1 MKKELLS
8 LGALSMLL
16 TACAPNINSNHY
28 ATSGTGAVGQA
39 MGCTVVSVRQV
50 NVSSSDSS
58 AGAVLGAIG
67 GGVAGSTVGRGRG
80 SLLGAL
86 GGAAL
91 GGLAGNYAQEGL
103 SSQSGVEYIVK
114 LDNGNLRTITQG
126 TDVYMQPGQRCYL
139 LYGDQSRV
147 IPAN

>member
-1 MKKELLS
+1 
-8 LGALSMLL
+8 
-16 TACAPNINSNHY
+16 
-28 ATSGTGAVGQA
+28 
-39 MGCTVVSVRQV
+39 VRQV

-58 AGAVLGAIG
+58 TGSVLGAIG
-67 GGVAGSTVGRGRG
+67 GGVAGSTIGHGRG

-91 GGLAGNYAQEGL
+91 GGLAGNYAQQGL
-103 SSQSGVEYIVK
+103 SSQDGVEYIVR

-126 TDVYMQPGQRCYL
+126 TDVYMQPGQRCFL
-139 LYGDQSRV
+139 LYGAQSRV